1 MRLGV
6 ERDPAPERGLAR
18 AILAAYATL
27 AHVIERDRAACLLS
41 DAEARRMQEEE
52 RRESAALLSG
62 VRKLARRYPPAFA
75 VIRALAA

>member
-1 MRLGV
+1 MEL
-6 ERDPAPERGLAR
+6 DSAPERGLAR

-27 AHVIERDRAACLLS
+27 AYVIERDRAACLLS
-41 DAEARRMQEEE
+41 DAEARRMRDEE

-62 VRKLARRYPPAFA
+62 VRKLCRRYPPAFT